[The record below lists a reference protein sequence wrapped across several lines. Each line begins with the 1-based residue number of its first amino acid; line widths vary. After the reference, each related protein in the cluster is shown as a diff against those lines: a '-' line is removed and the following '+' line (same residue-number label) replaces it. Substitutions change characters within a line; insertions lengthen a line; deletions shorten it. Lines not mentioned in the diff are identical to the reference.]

1 MKAAS
6 SERQNRGKFFSLAKP
21 HLQRLHEFVRH
32 QLAYFESSGDLVP
45 GDLNAEEVVDAVLLR
60 ADEQFL
66 KGAGDREIGSW
77 LIQLA
82 TERIHHEIERR
93 KAERETTVHLE
104 ENIPLT
110 PPAREVNTL
119 GEEIFEFYQPD
130 EDLKLENIFP
140 DVDVAAPEDFVAA
153 KEELLRCVNAAL
165 AGMPKEW
172 RQALRLRHVKDLTSD
187 QLSEVLEKDEPE
199 IERILEYARQHLRNS
214 LMEAGC
220 RFIVRQNAKSNEP
233 PAKRKVQRAKAKS
246 KAQRRN
252 TKGADR

>member
-1 MKAAS
+1 MKAAG

-45 GDLNAEEVVDAVLLR
+45 RELTVEDVIDAVLLR
-60 ADEQFL
+60 AEEQFL

-93 KAERETTVHLE
+93 KAERKTTVHLE

-110 PPAREVNTL
+110 PPAKEVQTL
-119 GEEIFEFYQPD
+119 GEEILEFYQPD

-140 DVDVAAPEDFVAA
+140 DVDVSTPEDFVAA
-153 KEELLRCVNAAL
+153 KEELLHCVNAAL
-165 AGMPKEW
+165 AEMPKEW
-172 RQALRLRHVKDLTSD
+172 RQALRLRHVKDLTPE

-199 IERILEYARQHLRNS
+199 IERILEYARQHLRKS

-220 RFIVRQNAKSNEP
+220 RFIVRQRSQGERGKYRGQKPSAK
-233 PAKRKVQRAKAKS
+233 
-246 KAQRRN
+246 
-252 TKGADR
+252 TKGKEEG